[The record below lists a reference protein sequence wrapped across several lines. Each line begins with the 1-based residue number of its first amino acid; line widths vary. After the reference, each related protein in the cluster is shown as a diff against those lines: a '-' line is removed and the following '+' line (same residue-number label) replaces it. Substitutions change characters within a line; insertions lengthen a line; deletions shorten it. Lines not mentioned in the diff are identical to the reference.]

1 MADLVKQNTG
11 VVPLNEV
18 SFYWI
23 IVQLDC
29 KPEIDGM
36 QDYVVAVHW
45 RYGIQYQE
53 IKTDTYGVQSF
64 QVNEGSTFIPY
75 EDLTED
81 IVIGWLEGSLNVPA
95 MQESL
100 IKQLEEILNPPIIYP
115 PLPWATPTDNA
126 VN

>member
-1 MADLVKQNTG
+1 MNDVTY
-11 VVPLNEV
+11 
-18 SFYWI
+18 YWI

-45 RYGIQYQE
+45 RYGIQQGD
-53 IKTDTYGVQSF
+53 IKTDIYGVQQF

-81 IVIGWLEGSLNVPA
+81 VVIGWLEGSLDVPA

-100 IKQLEEILNPPIIYP
+100 AKQLEEIINPPIIYP